1 MAAATGRSEVS
12 ALGAALTRVRVLNL
26 RELASHRLRVITSLI
41 VVIVSSE
48 LLIAVLGAYGSMT
61 ETVRTFNAAIS
72 GAATLEVAAIAD
84 SGVDAA
90 LVGELRKGVPDAKS
104 VVPLVRST
112 VLIDGRS
119 TTLLGSD
126 FRVTALSPQLR
137 SAVEGSGG
145 EDGIDPKALDD
156 GVVAGAGTGLRPGQT
171 VAISGLDVRVIDVV
185 GGDETKVLNGGRF
198 VFAYLPLAQRL
209 SGLDGAVD
217 SIMIVPKEG
226 VAPEALRA
234 EVTRVVG
241 GRASVVNPDFRVKQ
255 AETASAVTRD
265 STLLVSMV
273 SLIIAAFL
281 VFNTMNMAV
290 ASRRQSLAMI
300 RALGARRWHLVSDLL
315 AESAVF
321 GLAGGLIGV
330 PVGILAG
337 RWAVGRLPTGAG
349 ATALEVSYSLP
360 GYAAPIA
367 VLACVV
373 ACVGATALAARSV
386 FSVDPV
392 EAMVPGEASDAQP
405 PSRRLLWLSG
415 LVGVLLVAG
424 AVVMTKT
431 IEGRGA
437 LLAGAVYSLGGLLLC
452 FGLTVPLVRSVVATS
467 RRFGG
472 PGRLAAVN
480 SERAPRRVWATV
492 MTVAVAIAVGIGIS
506 GALSNMVGSLSSSL
520 AGLSDPDVY
529 ISSRDK
535 NDIPVGPI
543 LNPAIAERAA
553 AVPGVDRVIGGQWAS
568 VNLGDARALL
578 QGLEPGS
585 TAPFMKKATPEAVRQ
600 TLDGDGILISRVL
613 ARTLGVRVGDTL
625 TLATPNGYRDLVV
638 RDAVNYVTVDSGT
651 AAISERLLTEW
662 FNRPGDTY
670 LQVFLTP
677 DADRD
682 AVLAQLTVIADEYPG
697 AGNRPVMV
705 YTGAAALAA
714 TQAQV
719 EQSGAFTVA
728 IQWIVAGAA
737 AIALVNTLLLSVLE
751 RRRELGVLRAMGA
764 SRRFVVRMVLSEA
777 ASVAIVG
784 AVTGAILGSGLHFLA
799 NAILTETT
807 SIDIVYRPLWSSL
820 GYVAAAAALCLAG
833 AVVPALRASRM
844 NITESILAE

>member
-1 MAAATGRSEVS
+1 MS

-26 RELASHRLRVITSLI
+26 RELASHRLRVISSLI
-41 VVIVSSE
+41 VVIVSSA

-61 ETVRTFNAAIS
+61 ETVRKFNAAIS

-90 LVGELRKGVPDAKS
+90 LIGQLRKGVPDAKS
-104 VVPLVRST
+104 VVPMVRST
-112 VLIDGRS
+112 VLIDGAS
-119 TTLLGSD
+119 TALLGSD

-145 EDGIDPKALDD
+145 EGIDPKQFDD
-156 GVVAGAGTGLRPGQT
+156 GVVAGAGTGLAKGQT
-171 VAISGLDVRVIDVV
+171 VQISGVDVTVIDVV
-185 GGDETKVLNGGRF
+185 GGEQLSALNGGRF

-217 SIMIVPKEG
+217 SILIVPKEG
-226 VAPEALRA
+226 AAPDALRA
-234 EVTRVVG
+234 EVTKVVD
-241 GRASVVNPDFRVKQ
+241 GRASVVNPDFRVRQ
-255 AETASAVTRD
+255 AETASAITRD

-300 RALGARRWHLVSDLL
+300 RALGARRRHLVGDLL

-321 GLAGGLIGV
+321 GLIGGLIGV

-337 RWAVGRLPTGAG
+337 RWAVGRLPTAAG
-349 ATALEVSYSLP
+349 STALEVSYSLP
-360 GYAAPIA
+360 GYAAPLA
-367 VLACVV
+367 VAACVV

-405 PSRRLLWLSG
+405 PSSRLLWLFG
-415 LVGVLLVAG
+415 IVGALLVVA

-437 LLAGAVYSLGGLLLC
+437 LLAGAVYSLGGILLC
-452 FGLTVPLVRSVVATS
+452 FGLTVPLVRAVVATS

-472 PGRLAAVN
+472 PGRLAAIN

-506 GALSNMVGSLSSSL
+506 GGLSNMVGSLSNSL
-520 AGLSDPDVY
+520 AGLSEPDIYV
-529 ISSRDK
+529 SSRDK

-543 LNPAIAERAA
+543 LNPAIEQKVA

-585 TAPFMKKATPEAVRQ
+585 AAPFMKKARPEAVQQ

-613 ARTLGVRVGDTL
+613 ARTLGVQVGDTL
-625 TLATPNGYRDLVV
+625 TLATPNGYRELVV

-651 AAISERLLTEW
+651 AAISAKLMTEW
-662 FNRPGDTY
+662 FNRPGSTY
-670 LQVFLTP
+670 LQVFLKP
-677 DADRD
+677 DADPD
-682 AVLAQLTVIADEYPG
+682 AVFAQIEAIAGEYPG

-714 TQAQV
+714 TRAQV

-737 AIALVNTLLLSVLE
+737 AIALLNTLLLSVLE

-784 AVTGAILGSGLHFLA
+784 AVVGAVLGSGLHYLA
-799 NAILTETT
+799 DLILTETT
-807 SIDIVYRPLWSSL
+807 SIDIAYRPLWSSL
-820 GYVAAAAALCLAG
+820 GYVAVAAALCLLG
-833 AVVPALRASRM
+833 AIVPALRASRM
-844 NITESILAE
+844 NITESILSE